1 MKNPLSYFEKLLQK
15 SQGFIK
21 SSYIHQHL
29 ERIPYYEKIDYD
41 KGIIQYYMPFYDEA
55 NDDMIEGLVTY
66 SFIKE
71 FHSEIDAEYRK
82 SSEIIRDDIFE
93 ITKYGNSPIH
103 YINNIKNRVDYLY
116 TLANEKFPD
125 YPIVGKILLKL
136 KSEVTNQY
144 NSNQHNSIYTEDY
157 CENSFDWDSFNEEDK
172 INSIKR
178 LYQLLTVQPPIIFA
192 TEEDFINAFT
202 RKEINSGIHWLL
214 ETKNGHT
221 SKSNLIYFIH
231 QLKEENYIKD
241 FDKKSF
247 GRRIEYVFRDY
258 NGRPLKN
265 IKQSLNDFNKK
276 ETCEEAERID
286 EIISQIEQP

>member
-1 MKNPLSYFEKLLQK
+1 MSYFEKLLQK
-15 SQGFIK
+15 SQDLIK

-29 ERIPYYEKIDYD
+29 EKIPYYEKIDYD

-55 NDDMIEGLVTY
+55 NNDMIERLVTY
-66 SFIKE
+66 SFTKE
-71 FHSEIDAEYRK
+71 FHSEINTEYRN

-103 YINNIKNRVDYLY
+103 YINNIKKRVDYLY
-116 TLANEKFPD
+116 ILTNEKFPD
-125 YPIVGKILLKL
+125 YPIVGKVLLKL
-136 KSEVTNQY
+136 KNEVTNQ
-144 NSNQHNSIYTEDY
+144 HNSSSIEHKNY

-178 LYQLLTVQPPIIFA
+178 LYQLLTTQPPIIFA

-202 RKEINSGIHWLL
+202 GKEINSEIHWLL
-214 ETKNGHT
+214 ETENGHT
-221 SKSNLIYFIH
+221 SKSSLIYFIH

-258 NGRPLKN
+258 NGRLLKN

-286 EIISQIEQP
+286 KIISQIEQP

>member
-1 MKNPLSYFEKLLQK
+1 MENPLYYFEKVLVKTQEKYEREVYIEMSSNPYFVGEDENIKGRLK
-15 SQGFIK
+15 FISLDEDTK
-21 SSYIHQHL
+21 TLIDSYADIPDTIKDEINRESSLAI
-29 ERIPYYEKIDYD
+29 EKIR
-41 KGIIQYYMPFYDEA
+41 
-55 NDDMIEGLVTY
+55 
-66 SFIKE
+66 
-71 FHSEIDAEYRK
+71 IDILET
-82 SSEIIRDDIFE
+82 
-93 ITKYGNSPIH
+93 TKAGNSPH
-103 YINNIKNRVDYLY
+103 FYIKEIEQRINRLNELANKNFPNYPIIKEVLLKIKNSIS
-116 TLANEKFPD
+116 NK
-125 YPIVGKILLKL
+125 
-136 KSEVTNQY
+136 
-144 NSNQHNSIYTEDY
+144 NSKAYQDNLIIEDY
-157 CENSFDWDSFNEEDK
+157 CEDSFDWDSFNEEDK

-178 LYQLLTVQPPIIFA
+178 LYQLLTTQPPIIFA

-202 RKEINSGIHWLL
+202 GKEINSGINWLL

-221 SKSNLIYFIH
+221 SKSSLIYFIH

-276 ETCEEAERID
+276 ETCDESNRID

>member
-1 MKNPLSYFEKLLQK
+1 MTKEENPLYYFEKVLAKTQEKYEREVYIEMSSNSYFVGEDENIKGRLK
-15 SQGFIK
+15 FICLDEDTK
-21 SSYIHQHL
+21 TLADSYADIPDIIKYEMNRESSLAI
-29 ERIPYYEKIDYD
+29 EKIR
-41 KGIIQYYMPFYDEA
+41 
-55 NDDMIEGLVTY
+55 
-66 SFIKE
+66 
-71 FHSEIDAEYRK
+71 IDILET
-82 SSEIIRDDIFE
+82 
-93 ITKYGNSPIH
+93 TKAGNSPH
-103 YINNIKNRVDYLY
+103 FYIKEIEQRINRLYELANKNFPNYPIIKEVLLKIKNSISNKNSKTYQNNI
-116 TLANEKFPD
+116 
-125 YPIVGKILLKL
+125 
-136 KSEVTNQY
+136 
-144 NSNQHNSIYTEDY
+144 EDY
-157 CENSFDWDSFNEEDK
+157 CENSFDWDSFNEDDK
-172 INSIKR
+172 VNSIKR
-178 LYQLLTVQPPIIFA
+178 LYQLLITQPPIIFA

-202 RKEINSGIHWLL
+202 RKEINSGINWLL

-221 SKSNLIYFIH
+221 SKSSLIYFIH